1 MHPFK
6 NWGPAMALLF
16 IPIAWF
22 FLTSIA
28 LFGILQQ
35 TTINTGKL
43 DEIIVAQKEDP
54 TLYSVEL
61 ETFSKLDGRLIYV
74 PLTTPNYFTAVRE
87 YNSQVQSAFAS
98 CEAGEE
104 CLDSVH
110 VWIYEDTAHG
120 TYIRKDTALTPYA
133 TQ

>member
-1 MHPFK
+1 MHLFK
-6 NWGPAMALLF
+6 NWGSAIVLMF
-16 IPIAWF
+16 IPIAWS
-22 FLTSIA
+22 FLVSVAI
-28 LFGILQQ
+28 FGILRQ
-35 TTINTGKL
+35 TTINTDKL
-43 DEIIVAQKEDP
+43 DEIIAQQKEDP

-74 PLTTPNYFTAVRE
+74 PLTTPNYFTAERE
-87 YNSQVQSAFAS
+87 FNSQVQSAFAS

-110 VWIYEDTAHG
+110 VWLYEDTAHG
-120 TYIRKDTALTPYA
+120 TYIRKDTAMTPYA